1 VALVA
6 EVVTTEVPVDHGL
19 VLVAALPMRMLH
31 THQELFIPKALILE
45 MA

>member
-19 VLVAALPMRMLH
+19 VLVVDHLMRMHHSHLV
-31 THQELFIPKALILE
+31 LFIPKALILE